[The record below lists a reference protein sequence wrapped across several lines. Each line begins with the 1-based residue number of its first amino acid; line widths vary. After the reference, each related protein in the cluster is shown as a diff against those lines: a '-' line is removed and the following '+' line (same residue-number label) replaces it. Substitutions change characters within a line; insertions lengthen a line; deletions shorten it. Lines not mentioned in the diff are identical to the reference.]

1 MSTVGDSVR
10 GRPAITGTNGR
21 PWWNSAAI
29 YQVYIRSFADGNSD
43 GIGDLE
49 GCRLRLPYL
58 ADLGIDA
65 IWFNPWYQSP
75 MADGGYDVADYRA
88 IEPQFGTLE
97 EAEKLLEEAHALGI
111 RIILDIVPN
120 HGSDRQAWF
129 VEALASTP
137 GSPERDRFHF
147 RRGRGEQ
154 RELQPNNWQSIFGG
168 PAWTRTASAD
178 GAPGE
183 WYLHLFASEQP
194 DFNWDNDEVRAEF
207 ESVLRF
213 WFDRGVDGFRI
224 DSAALLSKEATL
236 ADLAADADDHPG
248 QHPFADRDEVHEIY
262 RGWRKVADSYP
273 EKRLLI
279 GEVWLPDVERFALY
293 LRSDELHS
301 AFNFDF
307 LCCAFEAPALRR
319 VIDAT
324 ISSHSQLGAR
334 PTWVLSNHD
343 VVRHVTRYGRA
354 DTSFDMGNRR
364 IGEPSDLVLG
374 ARRARAAALLSLSLP
389 GAVYIYQGDELG
401 LWEVEDLP
409 DELLQDPMWH
419 RSEHKDRGR
428 DGCRV
433 PIPWSGRDQPFGFS
447 PDGAQP
453 WLPQPAGWRTL
464 TAEAEKEDPG
474 SMLALYRS
482 ALSLRHHETAFSTD
496 YLEWLEA
503 PMGALCYQRGA
514 DIVVLVN
521 LSAGPVAV
529 PEGHAVLLSSGP
541 LGQPDGAEHGRSLP
555 ADTAVWLRSSRNQPE
570 GLADVKSS
578 DA

>member
-279 GEVWLPDVERFALY
+279 GEVW
-293 LRSDELHS
+293 
-301 AFNFDF
+301 
-307 LCCAFEAPALRR
+307 
-319 VIDAT
+319 
-324 ISSHSQLGAR
+324 
-334 PTWVLSNHD
+334 
-343 VVRHVTRYGRA
+343 
-354 DTSFDMGNRR
+354 
-364 IGEPSDLVLG
+364 
-374 ARRARAAALLSLSLP
+374 
-389 GAVYIYQGDELG
+389 
-401 LWEVEDLP
+401 
-409 DELLQDPMWH
+409 
-419 RSEHKDRGR
+419 
-428 DGCRV
+428 
-433 PIPWSGRDQPFGFS
+433 
-447 PDGAQP
+447 
-453 WLPQPAGWRTL
+453 
-464 TAEAEKEDPG
+464 
-474 SMLALYRS
+474 
-482 ALSLRHHETAFSTD
+482 
-496 YLEWLEA
+496 
-503 PMGALCYQRGA
+503 
-514 DIVVLVN
+514 
-521 LSAGPVAV
+521 
-529 PEGHAVLLSSGP
+529 
-541 LGQPDGAEHGRSLP
+541 
-555 ADTAVWLRSSRNQPE
+555 
-570 GLADVKSS
+570 
-578 DA
+578 